1 MRDQDGSPRKGTP
14 LASKAAGTLGWI
26 IIGIVALAWCAPH
39 DKGHD
44 NARPSTSPA
53 SAPQPLL
60 AQPPRNT
67 DSPAPRLEPAPPP
80 KASLPAAAVE
90 LYATTNL
97 NIRSA
102 SSTSAAVL
110 GQVPKGAFVRSLEQQ
125 GAWHRVVYGG
135 QTGWAHGDYLNP
147 SPPTAPESERP
158 LRATPPL
165 PAAPTARAFSGRP
178 VRAPY
183 VGTCDCP
190 YDLKRN
196 GARCGD
202 SSAYSRPGGREPE
215 CYE

>member
-1 MRDQDGSPRKGTP
+1 M
-14 LASKAAGTLGWI
+14 ASKAAGTLGWI
-26 IIGIVALAWCAPH
+26 IIGIVALAWCAPR
-39 DKGHD
+39 DKGHE
-44 NARPSTSPA
+44 NARPPTNPA

-67 DSPAPRLEPAPPP
+67 DSSTPSLEPASPP
-80 KASLPAAAVE
+80 KASPPAASEA

-102 SSTSAAVL
+102 PSTSAAVL
-110 GQVPKGAFVRSLEQQ
+110 GQVPKGASVRSLEQQ
-125 GAWHRVVYGG
+125 GAWHRVAYGG
-135 QTGWAHGDYLNP
+135 QTGWAYGEYLNP
-147 SPPTAPESERP
+147 SPPTDPEPERP
-158 LRATPPL
+158 LRAPSPL
-165 PAAPTARAFSGRP
+165 PAAPTTRAFSGKP
-178 VRAPY
+178 VRSPY

-196 GARCGD
+196 GARCGG